1 MCVSVEPLS
10 LTSLLSLSAVNSVG
24 YSLVGLLSLK
34 NCLKLPFGA
43 YSTTIYSGP
52 EEREITVY
60 HFKNAFFLFK
70 KKKTSNFA
78 KSWKFNFFLSC

>member
-1 MCVSVEPLS
+1 MCVSVEPFS
-10 LTSLLSLSAVNSVG
+10 LTGLLSLNAVNSVG

-52 EEREITVY
+52 EDKE
-60 HFKNAFFLFK
+60 K
-70 KKKTSNFA
+70 
-78 KSWKFNFFLSC
+78 